1 MTETLQEKSLQHTA
15 EEELTTIVTTTPFAE
30 LEDRLQL
37 AVRAASDKKAFE
49 LVAIDLRL
57 VADFTEFFII
67 ATGAN
72 TRQVQAISDE
82 VEEQLKKHHDEKPL
96 RIEGYQTAEWILLD
110 YGDFV
115 VHVFEKDARKL
126 FDLERLWR
134 DARKVVLPEELIN

>member
-1 MTETLQEKSLQHTA
+1 MTETLQEKSLQHKA
-15 EEELTTIVTTTPFAE
+15 EEELTTIVTTTPYAE
-30 LEDRLQL
+30 LEERLQL
-37 AVRAASDKKAFE
+37 ALRSASAKKAFE
-49 LVAIDLRL
+49 LVAIDLRE

-67 ATGAN
+67 ATGSN

-82 VEEQLKKHHDEKPL
+82 IEEQLKKHQNEKPQ

-134 DARKVVLPEELIN
+134 DAKKVVLPEEFTN